1 MEVLAPTSTSAE
13 GSRPLMPSSPI
24 PAARR
29 QSLLDLLSQVPDQRK
44 ERGRRHPPAGL
55 LAVGIAAVTAGARS
69 FAAIG
74 QWAADAGP
82 DALAALGAT
91 RGAADESTYRRM
103 SAQVGADTLDGILGP
118 WLHLPGRT
126 PCARANMEQT

>member
-1 MEVLAPTSTSAE
+1 
-13 GSRPLMPSSPI
+13 MPSSPI

-44 ERGRRHPPAGL
+44 ERGRRHSLAGL
-55 LAVGIAAVTAGARS
+55 LAAEIAAVTAGARS